1 MWKLV
6 PETIFCTDQRAEA
19 KPLTGGKVP
28 VLSIRTVPPVAT
40 PTHEGTAIRGA
51 CTLVEITTP
60 IGVRRMGV
68 SDAYINSSLRMAIK
82 LWPGTERDEVIRR
95 WENTTDERGTVNA

>member
-6 PETIFCTDQRAEA
+6 PTTIYCTDQRHGA
-19 KPLTGGKVP
+19 KRLTGGNVP
-28 VLSIRTVPPVAT
+28 VLTVRTTPPVSA

-51 CTLVEITTP
+51 CTLVKITTP
-60 IGVRRMGV
+60 LGVRRMGV
-68 SDAYINSSLRMAIK
+68 SDAYINASLRLAIK

-95 WENTTDERGTVNA
+95 WEDTTDERGAS